1 MELYKILIVDD
12 EEEIRLGVIKKF
24 DWESYGFK
32 VVGDAA
38 NGIEAWEKANIL
50 QPDIVMTDI
59 RMPFMDGL
67 ELGGKIQEV
76 MPVTKIIIFSGCDD
90 FEYAQKAIRINVF
103 EYVLKPINSEDLIE
117 ILKRLKYRLDEEY
130 DEKRNIEVLQK
141 HYLDS
146 IPIMREQFL
155 AAVIEGKVSNDSIAE
170 KINRLKIN
178 FKFDYFTVGVIS
190 LEVLNKDSS
199 IFKAENMLLPISAEK
214 ILQDIMRNIC
224 EFTSFLYLDNVIVI
238 GNLRDEMEIKYF
250 INALNEVCRSFKK
263 IINESMVI
271 GLGRVCEKF
280 SNISLSYKDAKNALE
295 YKAILGR
302 EKVIY
307 IEDVEPDTSLTL
319 SYDENLERRFVE
331 VVKVGNNDDINN
343 ILDELFNISYKGVL
357 PINQYRLYG
366 IEVLTSLIK
375 IIKSYKLNISDIIG
389 ENFSEYLSLD
399 NLNSINEIKEW
410 FRERTIKANEAIR
423 NERINSAQILVD
435 KAKRY
440 IAENYNDDELSVDK
454 MCLVLHLSPAYFST
468 IFKKETGVSF
478 INYLTDIRMEE
489 SIRLLNTTDYK
500 TSIIGQKV
508 GYMEPNYFSYV
519 FKKKFGM
526 SPTRYRKR

>member
-1 MELYKILIVDD
+1 M
-12 EEEIRLGVIKKF
+12 
-24 DWESYGFK
+24 
-32 VVGDAA
+32 
-38 NGIEAWEKANIL
+38 
-50 QPDIVMTDI
+50 
-59 RMPFMDGL
+59 
-67 ELGGKIQEV
+67 
-76 MPVTKIIIFSGCDD
+76 
-90 FEYAQKAIRINVF
+90 
-103 EYVLKPINSEDLIE
+103 
-117 ILKRLKYRLDEEY
+117 
-130 DEKRNIEVLQK
+130 
-141 HYLDS
+141 
-146 IPIMREQFL
+146 
-155 AAVIEGKVSNDSIAE
+155 
-170 KINRLKIN
+170 
-178 FKFDYFTVGVIS
+178 
-190 LEVLNKDSS
+190 
-199 IFKAENMLLPISAEK
+199 
-214 ILQDIMRNIC
+214 
-224 EFTSFLYLDNVIVI
+224 
-238 GNLRDEMEIKYF
+238 
-250 INALNEVCRSFKK
+250 
-263 IINESMVI
+263 
-271 GLGRVCEKF
+271 
-280 SNISLSYKDAKNALE
+280 
-295 YKAILGR
+295 
-302 EKVIY
+302 
-307 IEDVEPDTSLTL
+307 
-319 SYDENLERRFVE
+319 
-331 VVKVGNNDDINN
+331 VKVGNNDDINN

-454 MCLVLHLSPAYFST
+454 MCLVLQLSPAYFST

>member
-12 EEEIRLGVIKKF
+12 EEEIRLGVIKKI

-67 ELGGKIQEV
+67 ELGKKIQEV
-76 MPVTKIIIFSGCDD
+76 MPTTKIIIFSGCDD

-214 ILQDIMRNIC
+214 ILQDIMKNIC

-238 GNLRDEMEIKYF
+238 GNLKDRMEIKYF

-271 GLGRVCEKF
+271 GLGRVCENF

-302 EKVIY
+302 EKV
-307 IEDVEPDTSLTL
+307 
-319 SYDENLERRFVE
+319 
-331 VVKVGNNDDINN
+331 VVKLGNNDDINN

-375 IIKSYKLNISDIIG
+375 IIKSYKLNISNIIG

>member
-1 MELYKILIVDD
+1 
-12 EEEIRLGVIKKF
+12 
-24 DWESYGFK
+24 
-32 VVGDAA
+32 
-38 NGIEAWEKANIL
+38 
-50 QPDIVMTDI
+50 
-59 RMPFMDGL
+59 
-67 ELGGKIQEV
+67 
-76 MPVTKIIIFSGCDD
+76 
-90 FEYAQKAIRINVF
+90 
-103 EYVLKPINSEDLIE
+103 
-117 ILKRLKYRLDEEY
+117 
-130 DEKRNIEVLQK
+130 
-141 HYLDS
+141 
-146 IPIMREQFL
+146 
-155 AAVIEGKVSNDSIAE
+155 
-170 KINRLKIN
+170 
-178 FKFDYFTVGVIS
+178 
-190 LEVLNKDSS
+190 
-199 IFKAENMLLPISAEK
+199 
-214 ILQDIMRNIC
+214 
-224 EFTSFLYLDNVIVI
+224 
-238 GNLRDEMEIKYF
+238 MEIKYF

-508 GYMEPNYFSYV
+508 GYMEPNYLSYV